1 MKCQETLANL
11 VGQYSLYPLCTF
23 RYTCFMKLPLQA
35 GFFEAQDKVFG
46 PFTISMPSPTKFN

>member
-23 RYTCFMKLPLQA
+23 RYTCFMKHPFHA
-35 GFFEAQDKVFG
+35 GFFKAYGKGFG
-46 PFTISMPSPTKFN
+46 PFTISMPSTTKLN